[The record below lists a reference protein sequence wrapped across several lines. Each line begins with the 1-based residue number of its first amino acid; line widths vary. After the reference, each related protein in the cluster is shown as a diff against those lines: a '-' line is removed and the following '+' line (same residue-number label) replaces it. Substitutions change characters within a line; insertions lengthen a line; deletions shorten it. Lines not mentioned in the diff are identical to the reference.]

1 MAMMQELNGIKA
13 IWLREFIR
21 FKRQRS
27 RILTSIVTPLLW
39 LFIFGSGFGQAAD
52 FGTGNY
58 QQFIF
63 PGILGISVI
72 FTSIFFGVS
81 IIWDRQFGFLKEILV
96 APLSRISIFIGKALG
111 GTTTSLIQ
119 GSLIL
124 LIGIALN
131 IHFTVFSFLMALML
145 MFIASLTIVSL
156 GLIIGTKMESFEGFN
171 LIMTFIN
178 MPMFFLSGALFPVTN
193 LPSFLRL
200 ISWLNPMTYAVDAFR
215 NVLVGVSVLPLYED
229 VALMIVFCLT
239 FLSLGAYVF
248 SQRK

>member
-1 MAMMQELNGIKA
+1 MAMAQELNGIKA

-39 LFIFGSGFGQAAD
+39 LFIFGSGFGGSAA

-96 APLSRISIFIGKALG
+96 APLSRISIFFGKALG
-111 GTTTSLIQ
+111 GTTTSIIQ
-119 GSLIL
+119 GSMIL
-124 LIGIALN
+124 VIGILLN
-131 IHFTVFSFLMALML
+131 IHYTVFSFIFALIL

-193 LPSFLRL
+193 LPDFLRI
-200 ISWLNPMTYAVDAFR
+200 ISWINPMTYAVDAFR
-215 NVLVGVSVLPLYED
+215 AVLVGVSVLPLIED